1 MMSDAT
7 PAASTPSSAAQAAM
21 TLAGLAYGFPEKL
34 PDYLKD
40 ARLATRGEWTPA
52 WVPGQEDRGY
62 FAYVARHGQAK
73 RFVVAIRGTNPSLTA
88 GFVEDVLH
96 DLDVRVATPW
106 AGVQDAAT
114 SRGAARG
121 VERLLGLDAR
131 GTTLLEHLDATL
143 PDGAEL
149 WVTGHSLGGCLA
161 SVLAL
166 RLAERYA
173 PREVRVELMTFAAPS
188 AGNAAFAR
196 VVETTFPTAQRYY
209 NSRDLVPMAWH
220 DLGRLPEL
228 YDAPGPRCSPI
239 LAAWATLAAKHAK
252 ELGYTQPGS
261 GTALGPAPSA
271 GQAAKGL
278 LGKIRAFFRPGVFE
292 VEALKQHDPNTY
304 LDLMGAPRLPFQLP
318 LRWLER
324 KLGLGEL
331 LG

>member
-1 MMSDAT
+1 MNEVISE
-7 PAASTPSSAAQAAM
+7 SAKAAM
-21 TLAGLAYGFPEKL
+21 TLAGLAYGFPDKL
-34 PDYLKD
+34 RDYLKEPG
-40 ARLATRGEWTPA
+40 LATRGEWMPI
-52 WVPGQEDRGY
+52 WIPGHEDRGY
-62 FAYVARHGQAK
+62 FAYVAKHNQAK
-73 RFVVAIRGTNPSLTA
+73 RYVVAIRGTNPSLTA

-106 AGVQDAAT
+106 AGVQNAVI

-121 VERLLGLDAR
+121 IERLLALDAH
-131 GTTLLEHLDATL
+131 GTTMLEHLDAML
-143 PDGAEL
+143 PEGAEL

-166 RLAERYA
+166 KLAERYA
-173 PREVRVELMTFAAPS
+173 SRKVRVELMTFAAPS

-220 DLGRLPEL
+220 DLERLPRM

-252 ELGYTQPGS
+252 ELGYAQPGA
-261 GTALGPAPSA
+261 GIALGAADAARQAPTS
-271 GQAAKGL
+271 L
-278 LGKIRAFFRPGVFE
+278 FGKLKAFLRPGIFE

-304 LDLMGAPRLPFQLP
+304 LDLMDAPHLPFRLP

-324 KLGLGEL
+324 RLGLGEL